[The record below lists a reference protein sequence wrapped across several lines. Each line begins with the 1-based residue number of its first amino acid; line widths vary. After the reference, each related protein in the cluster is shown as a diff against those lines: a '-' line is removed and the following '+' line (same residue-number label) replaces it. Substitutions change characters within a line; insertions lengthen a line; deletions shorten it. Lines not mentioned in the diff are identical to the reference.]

1 MVLDRHAAFLDSIGG
16 AASEEGAPPVLIVT
30 ASLSIAPFFR
40 RMFGQ
45 FLVGGPVVL
54 LPEFAHPIDLVKAIA
69 AWENA
74 TLAATANM
82 CRAFIAA
89 APQDA
94 LLFPGVRLL
103 LSLGTPLYPEEK
115 RAMIRRV
122 TPHFYDVYG
131 ASGMGTIAVL
141 PPAEVAAM
149 AASVGRAA
157 RGIEIEIVDG
167 QGGPCPAGT
176 VGRVR
181 VRGRTSAGAFVTT
194 AEPAGTERFADGW
207 YYPGEFGFLDENGYL
222 FLKGRVS
229 DAVRRSG
236 IELFPTDVEEAL
248 ASHPGVREAA
258 VVGVPSANHGQELV
272 AVVVKEGEPS
282 HSDIAQH
289 CRARLTPEKWP
300 DRIFY
305 AAALPM
311 TSGGKPDRVQVRT
324 MVQDEIARRQK
335 AGGR

>member
-1 MVLDRHAAFLDSIGG
+1 MI
-16 AASEEGAPPVLIVT
+16 ET
-30 ASLSIAPFFR
+30 ASLSLSPFFR
-40 RMFGQ
+40 RLMGQ
-45 FLVGGPVVL
+45 IAAGGPVVL
-54 LPEFAHPIDLVKAIA
+54 LPEFAHPIDLIKAIA
-69 AWENA
+69 AWDSA
-74 TLAATANM
+74 TFAATANM

-94 LLFPGVRLL
+94 ILFPGVRALF
-103 LSLGTPLYPEEK
+103 SLGTPLYPEEK

-122 TPHFYDVYG
+122 TPNFYDSYG
-131 ASGMGTIAVL
+131 TSGMGTIAML
-141 PPAEVAAM
+141 MPAEVEAM

-157 RGIEIEIVDG
+157 PGIEIEIVDAH
-167 QGGPCPAGT
+167 GGPCATGT
-176 VGRVR
+176 IGRVR
-181 VRGRTSAGAFVTT
+181 CRGRTSAGAFVTT
-194 AEPAGTERFADGW
+194 AEPSETERFADGW
-207 YYPGEFGFLDENGYL
+207 YYPGEFGYLDGDGYL

-229 DAVRRSG
+229 DVVRRSG
-236 IELFPTDVEEAL
+236 IELFPTEIEEAL

-258 VVGVPSANHGQELV
+258 VVGVPSAPHGHELV

-282 HSDIAQH
+282 HNDIAQH

-324 MVQDEIARRQK
+324 MVQEEIARRHK
-335 AGGR
+335 AGQR